1 MCFFVLLLCVLKTL
15 LFKNLQSF
23 DVLDHSFGALP
34 ENKRRNRFENILP
47 CRDGDAITGILNIDC
62 FVHC

>member
-1 MCFFVLLLCVLKTL
+1 MDSQLCVSVLKKF
-15 LFKNLQSF
+15 LFKNLQNF

-47 CRDGDAITGILNIDC
+47 CREG
-62 FVHC
+62 